1 MNRLIKIAWVVL
13 LCPLFLVSCSSDDE
27 GEKKIDL
34 TFNAVPRV
42 SGALDIASL
51 AGTPVKFTE
60 VRSQNTSQFPL
71 DATGKALV
79 SLPMGVYDI
88 AIDKEITNAQGEK
101 VMISLRMENVNVN
114 AAGQKIEGYVNSLP
128 ASALGK
134 DFIFSE
140 VFFNGET
147 NSRRMMHP
155 DQYIVLFNPTEN
167 VLTPSA

>member
-60 VRSQNTSQFPL
+60 VRSQKPVPARCHRKGTCF
-71 DATGKALV
+71 
-79 SLPMGVYDI
+79 
-88 AIDKEITNAQGEK
+88 
-101 VMISLRMENVNVN
+101 
-114 AAGQKIEGYVNSLP
+114 AADGRL
-128 ASALGK
+128 
-134 DFIFSE
+134 
-140 VFFNGET
+140 
-147 NSRRMMHP
+147 
-155 DQYIVLFNPTEN
+155 
-167 VLTPSA
+167 

>member
-71 DATGKALV
+71 DATGKRGLCELTSSQCAW
-79 SLPMGVYDI
+79 
-88 AIDKEITNAQGEK
+88 QG
-101 VMISLRMENVNVN
+101 LYFQR
-114 AAGQKIEGYVNSLP
+114 GFLQW
-128 ASALGK
+128 
-134 DFIFSE
+134 
-140 VFFNGET
+140 
-147 NSRRMMHP
+147 
-155 DQYIVLFNPTEN
+155 
-167 VLTPSA
+167 